1 MPVIAGWPSS
11 LLAAYID
18 EIMLPK
24 CRTPYIN
31 GRWLYAA
38 VKVNDLRKNK
48 VGCCFMFSCCWVFF
62 LIINTNTTVM
72 MNDVF
77 LSAKQRIRTIERAGK
92 ICFS

>member
-1 MPVIAGWPSS
+1 MPIIAGWPSS

-48 VGCCFMFSCCWVFF
+48 VGCCFMFSCCWVF
-62 LIINTNTTVM
+62 LISKYKHNY
-72 MNDVF
+72 NDE
-77 LSAKQRIRTIERAGK
+77 S
-92 ICFS
+92 CFFKCQAEN